1 MARRW
6 LVSEHD
12 ANRVI
17 KLTFRC
23 NYGHRQIIQAMPHVT
38 RHQITRLVRHFKRTG
53 CIPYAGYKNP
63 GAGLS
68 EREMSLLNAM
78 LELDPTLYLD
88 ELAVKLFRVTGK
100 FKDETQICRAL
111 QKMGLTV
118 KMVC

>member
-1 MARRW
+1 
-6 LVSEHD
+6 
-12 ANRVI
+12 
-17 KLTFRC
+17 
-23 NYGHRQIIQAMPHVT
+23 
-38 RHQITRLVRHFKRTG
+38 
-53 CIPYAGYKNP
+53 
-63 GAGLS
+63 
-68 EREMSLLNAM
+68 M